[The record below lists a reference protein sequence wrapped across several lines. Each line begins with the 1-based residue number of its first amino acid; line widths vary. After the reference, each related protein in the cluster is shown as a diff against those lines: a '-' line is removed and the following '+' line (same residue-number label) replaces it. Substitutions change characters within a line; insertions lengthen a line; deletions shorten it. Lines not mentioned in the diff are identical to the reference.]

1 MRYHDACAPV
11 VLYRP
16 IVSSPRT
23 RRNASGP
30 RQIRARCLM
39 ARPHRGRPL
48 GREPHRLGGEVRD
61 PPDDGDALMDDEVS
75 HHADA
80 IRGHRIATITKRLG
94 APIFTVRIAVKPSHD
109 GESSAIMEAA
119 EESRLG
125 PIERPSR
132 EPHEGDYLAAI
143 VTPLG
148 IRPIR
153 GAGDLETAQGIADNA
168 YRTGEPAMIFGVA
181 RRKPKTTAWLSTSGI
196 AAPDGLSLF
205 NLKDVE
211 IKGL

>member
-1 MRYHDACAPV
+1 M
-11 VLYRP
+11 
-16 IVSSPRT
+16 
-23 RRNASGP
+23 
-30 RQIRARCLM
+30 
-39 ARPHRGRPL
+39 
-48 GREPHRLGGEVRD
+48 
-61 PPDDGDALMDDEVS
+61 
-75 HHADA
+75 
-80 IRGHRIATITKRLG
+80 
-94 APIFTVRIAVKPSHD
+94 RIAVKPSHD

-125 PIERPSR
+125 PIARPSR

-153 GAGDLETAQGIADNA
+153 DAGDLETAQGIADNA

-181 RRKPKTTAWLSTSGI
+181 RRKPQTTAWLSTNGI